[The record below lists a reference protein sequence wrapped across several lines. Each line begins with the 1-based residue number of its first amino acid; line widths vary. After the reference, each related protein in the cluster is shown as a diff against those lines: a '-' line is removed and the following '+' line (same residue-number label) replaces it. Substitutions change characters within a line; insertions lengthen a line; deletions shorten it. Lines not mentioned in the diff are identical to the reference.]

1 MPRNRLLIKKE
12 IEAYAEV
19 LLELGESTDSVY
31 SISAQLEEMKKVVR
45 MHPGLRDVLAN
56 DSIDENT
63 RATVIH
69 EVFKEFSVDMIKFVI
84 VMAERQDIPLLPRV
98 AECYDQMVQDKYDV
112 VILDV
117 ATVIP
122 LDDELREKFKSEF
135 AAQFG
140 LLFDDYR
147 FDALFCQTQGRLHA
161 RNAAAYDCHSFHYSL
176 MSYIVSV
183 GQQFT
188 TADAGLPIYF
198 PLRPRYLAAGSYSTP
213 ILSSRGSTS
222 TWCICMPSSQG
233 S

>member
-45 MHPGLRDVLAN
+45 MH
-56 DSIDENT
+56 ENT

-122 LDDELREKFKSEF
+122 LDDELREKFKSKF

-140 LLFDDYR
+140 KEIVLREHVDAWLLGGTNVR
-147 FDALFCQTQGRLHA
+147 ANGR
-161 RNAAAYDCHSFHYSL
+161 RVDCC
-176 MSYIVSV
+176 
-183 GQQFT
+183 
-188 TADAGLPIYF
+188 TATRIERVRAE
-198 PLRPRYLAAGSYSTP
+198 
-213 ILSSRGSTS
+213 LSSVWTGGER
-222 TWCICMPSSQG
+222 
-233 S
+233 

>member
-84 VMAERQDIPLLPRV
+84 VMAERQDIPLLQGSRSAMTRWSRTSTTSSSSTSPPSFRSTTSCERSLRV
-98 AECYDQMVQDKYDV
+98 S
-112 VILDV
+112 L
-117 ATVIP
+117 P
-122 LDDELREKFKSEF
+122 PNS
-135 AAQFG
+135 
-140 LLFDDYR
+140 
-147 FDALFCQTQGRLHA
+147 A
-161 RNAAAYDCHSFHYSL
+161 RRSSCVS
-176 MSYIVSV
+176 MSMP
-183 GQQFT
+183 GC
-188 TADAGLPIYF
+188 
-198 PLRPRYLAAGSYSTP
+198 LAART
-213 ILSSRGSTS
+213 
-222 TWCICMPSSQG
+222 
-233 S
+233 

>member
-122 LDDELREKFKSEF
+122 LDDELREKFKSKF

-140 LLFDDYR
+140 KEIVLREHVDAWLLK
-147 FDALFCQTQGRLHA
+147 A
-161 RNAAAYDCHSFHYSL
+161 
-176 MSYIVSV
+176 
-183 GQQFT
+183 
-188 TADAGLPIYF
+188 PIG
-198 PLRPRYLAAGSYSTP
+198 PHCLA
-213 ILSSRGSTS
+213 
-222 TWCICMPSSQG
+222 QG
-233 S
+233 SRLGSQRSFRHHMPRKHNPMFFTPFTQRIRKSFREALRNVVMEKIPRLGHLSVRLFPEHFRQCI

>member
-69 EVFKEFSVDMIKFVI
+69 EVVI

-122 LDDELREKFKSEF
+122 LDDELREKFKSKF

-140 LLFDDYR
+140 KEIVLREHVDAWLLGGTNVR
-147 FDALFCQTQGRLHA
+147 ANGR
-161 RNAAAYDCHSFHYSL
+161 RVDCC
-176 MSYIVSV
+176 
-183 GQQFT
+183 
-188 TADAGLPIYF
+188 TATRIERVRAE
-198 PLRPRYLAAGSYSTP
+198 
-213 ILSSRGSTS
+213 LSSVWTGGER
-222 TWCICMPSSQG
+222 
-233 S
+233 

>member
-122 LDDELREKFKSEF
+122 LDDELREKFKSKF

-140 LLFDDYR
+140 KEIVLREHVDAWLLGGTNVR
-147 FDALFCQTQGRLHA
+147 ANGR
-161 RNAAAYDCHSFHYSL
+161 RVDCC
-176 MSYIVSV
+176 
-183 GQQFT
+183 
-188 TADAGLPIYF
+188 TATRIERVRAGL
-198 PLRPRYLAAGSYSTP
+198 
-213 ILSSRGSTS
+213 SSVWTGGER
-222 TWCICMPSSQG
+222 
-233 S
+233 

>member
-31 SISAQLEEMKKVVR
+31 SISAQLEEMS
-45 MHPGLRDVLAN
+45 LRDVLAN

-122 LDDELREKFKSEF
+122 LDDELREKFKSKF

-140 LLFDDYR
+140 KEIVLREHVDAWLLGGTNVR
-147 FDALFCQTQGRLHA
+147 ANGR
-161 RNAAAYDCHSFHYSL
+161 RVDCC
-176 MSYIVSV
+176 
-183 GQQFT
+183 
-188 TADAGLPIYF
+188 TATRIERVRAE
-198 PLRPRYLAAGSYSTP
+198 
-213 ILSSRGSTS
+213 LSSVWTGGER
-222 TWCICMPSSQG
+222 
-233 S
+233 